1 MCWWPGLVRRDGRW
15 RAELPATANA
25 PALLRSVVSTPPHRG
40 VALFCVGVTLTGM
53 PTGRPRHT
61 LTETDE
67 ITAALADATAR
78 WPGLSPTELL
88 KRLVAEGH
96 AVLRASLDALRQD
109 WPA

>member
-1 MCWWPGLVRRDGRW
+1 
-15 RAELPATANA
+15 
-25 PALLRSVVSTPPHRG
+25 
-40 VALFCVGVTLTGM
+40 M

-78 WPGLSPTELL
+78 WPGLPPTELL

-96 AVLRASLDALRQD
+96 AALRASLEAERATVADTSGALTGIYQAGDLDALRQD

>member
-1 MCWWPGLVRRDGRW
+1 
-15 RAELPATANA
+15 
-25 PALLRSVVSTPPHRG
+25 
-40 VALFCVGVTLTGM
+40 M

-78 WPGLSPTELL
+78 WPGLPPTELL
-88 KRLVAEGH
+88 KRLIAEGH
-96 AVLRASLDALRQD
+96 AALRISLDTERTAVADTSGALTGTYQAGDLDTLRQD

>member
-1 MCWWPGLVRRDGRW
+1 
-15 RAELPATANA
+15 
-25 PALLRSVVSTPPHRG
+25 
-40 VALFCVGVTLTGM
+40 M

-67 ITAALADATAR
+67 ITAALADAAAR
-78 WPGLSPTELL
+78 WPGLPPTELL

-96 AVLRASLDALRQD
+96 AALRASLDAERAAVADTSGALTGIYQAGDLDTLRQD